1 MPVGLA
7 QPAEHAQL
15 IEQTAAKYLDYVA
28 PDGGDR
34 RSVRFE
40 GLHAT
45 NDYPADAILDIA
57 NKEQCD
63 AIVMGTHGEGG
74 LRGVFIGS
82 VAQKVINQAKIPV
95 MIVR

>member
-15 IEQTAAKYLDYVA
+15 IEQTAATYLDYVS
-28 PDGGDR
+28 
-34 RSVRFE
+34 RSAEEAGVPYQGF
-40 GLHAT
+40 HAT
-45 NDYPADAILDIA
+45 SDYPADAILDIV

-74 LRGVFIGS
+74 MRGVFIGS